1 MDALDLDIN
10 NYTIK
15 DLESFF
21 KLDPKKKYTMADIEL
36 RETEIREV
44 LLSSGNVNKRFKR
57 DLLEFL
63 ETSRDWLI
71 VAKCHGEVKKPTTFQ
86 NVPKL
91 DPYPN
96 YPALKETMP
105 RTEELTM
112 RTETP
117 YINTYSNE
125 YFQGT
130 LNPLKTRTITKYL
143 NIDTRFRDNLTSTI
157 SSNFMLNLPEKLSKV
172 VSMQVSTFEFPVC
185 FYSTSEIYGNNYLN
199 ITIFSQLTPSSPI
212 EQTDKTIIILDGNY
226 NGTDFINK
234 INSVMAPKME
244 DGTPINSADPFNSV
258 QFRLDLSETMSG
270 TGKVILE
277 TVGTLAYTIK
287 EIQMDFT
294 LDKNRNPDKTDISS
308 KIGWNLGFTN
318 RKYKGNTNYISEAI
332 IDPAMVRYIYLV
344 IDDFNNSVNNHFISA
359 FNKHVFSPNVLAR
372 ITVKGSYFSL
382 MMETDII
389 TEPRRFFGPV
399 DIQKL
404 HIQVYD
410 DRGRILDMNSSNFSF
425 VLNLKMLY
433 DL

>member
-21 KLDPKKKYTMADIEL
+21 KLNPKKKYTIADIEL

-96 YPALKETMP
+96 FPAVKDTMP
-105 RTEELTM
+105 RTEELTV

-117 YINTYSNE
+117 YINTFNSE

-130 LNPLKTRTITKYL
+130 LNPLKTRTITKFL
-143 NIDTRFRDNLTSTI
+143 NIDTRFRDNLSSTI
-157 SSNFMLNLPEKLSKV
+157 SSNFMLNLPDRLTKV
-172 VSMQVSTFEFPVC
+172 VSMSVNAFEFPVC
-185 FYSTSEIYGNNYLN
+185 FYALSQSYGNHFLN
-199 ITIFSQLTPSSPI
+199 ITVFSQMTPSSPI
-212 EQTDKTIIILDGNY
+212 EQTDKTIIIPDGNY
-226 NGTDFINK
+226 NGTDFIDK
-234 INSVMAPKME
+234 INSIMAPTND
-244 DGTPINSADPFNSV
+244 DGTPIDVTDPFNNV
-258 QFRLDLSETMSG
+258 QFRLDISETGSG

-277 TVGTLAYTIK
+277 TVGNLAYTIK

-294 LDKNRNPDKTDISS
+294 LDQNRIIDKIEISS
-308 KIGWNLGFTN
+308 KIGWNLGFIN
-318 RKYKGNTNYISEAI
+318 RKYKGQTNYISEAI
-332 IDPAMVRYIYLV
+332 IEPANIRYIYLV
-344 IDDFNNSVNNHFISA
+344 IDDFNNSVNNNFISA
-359 FNKHVFSPNVLAR
+359 FNKYVFSPNILAR
-372 ITVKGSYFSL
+372 ISIKGSYFSL
-382 MMETDII
+382 MMETDLVS
-389 TEPRRFFGPV
+389 EPRRFFGPV

-410 DRGRILDMNSSNFSF
+410 DHGRILDMNNSNFSF
-425 VLNLKMLY
+425 VLNIKMLY
-433 DL
+433 DI

>member
-1 MDALDLDIN
+1 
-10 NYTIK
+10 
-15 DLESFF
+15 
-21 KLDPKKKYTMADIEL
+21 
-36 RETEIREV
+36 
-44 LLSSGNVNKRFKR
+44 
-57 DLLEFL
+57 
-63 ETSRDWLI
+63 
-71 VAKCHGEVKKPTTFQ
+71 VKKPTIFQ

-117 YINTYSNE
+117 YINTFNSE

-130 LNPLKTRTITKYL
+130 INPLKMRTITKYL

-185 FYSTSEIYGNNYLN
+185 FYSTSELYGNNYLN
-199 ITIFSQLTPSSPI
+199 ITVFSQLTPSSPI
-212 EQTDKTIIILDGNY
+212 ERTDKTIIIPDGNY
-226 NGTDFINK
+226 NGADFISK
-234 INSVMAPKME
+234 INSILSPRME
-244 DGTPINSADPFNSV
+244 DGTPIDNADIFNSI
-258 QFRLDLSETMSG
+258 QFRLDLSETLSG

-277 TVGTLAYTIK
+277 TIGTIAYTIK

-372 ITVKGSYFSL
+372 ITIKGSYFSL

-399 DIQKL
+399 DIQKM

-425 VLNLKMLY
+425 VLNIKMLY

>member
-1 MDALDLDIN
+1 MDGLDLDIN

-21 KLDPKKKYTMADIEL
+21 KLNSKKKYTMADIEL

-44 LLSSGNVNKRFKR
+44 LLSSGNINKRFKR

-71 VAKCHGEVKKPTTFQ
+71 VAKCHNEVKKPTIFQ

-91 DPYPN
+91 DPYSN
-96 YPALKETMP
+96 YPAVKDTMP

-112 RTETP
+112 RNETP
-117 YINTYSNE
+117 YVNTQNSE

-130 LNPLKTRTITKYL
+130 INPLKIRSITKFL

-157 SSNFMLNLPEKLSKV
+157 SSNFMINLPERLTKV
-172 VSMQVSTFEFPVC
+172 VSIQVSSFEFPIC
-185 FYSTSEIYGNNYLN
+185 FYSTSEMYGNNFLN
-199 ITIFSQLTPSSPI
+199 ITVYSQATPSSPVEI
-212 EQTDKTIIILDGNY
+212 TNKTIIVPDGNY
-226 NGTDFINK
+226 NGCDLIDK
-234 INSVMAPKME
+234 INAIMSPKNE
-244 DGTPINSADPFNSV
+244 AGVPINSSDPFNSV
-258 QFRLDLSETMSG
+258 QFRLDLTDTGSG

-277 TVGTLAYTIK
+277 TVGSLAYTIK

-294 LDKNRNPDKTDISS
+294 LDKNRESDKTEISS

-318 RKYKGNTNYISEAI
+318 KKYKGNTIYMSEAI
-332 IDPAMVRYIYLV
+332 IDPAMIRYIYLV
-344 IDDFNNSVNNHFISA
+344 IDDFNNNVNNHFISA
-359 FNKHVFSPNVLAR
+359 FNKHIFSPNVLAR
-372 ITVKGSYFSL
+372 ITIKGTYFSL
-382 MMETDII
+382 MMETDIV

-425 VLNLKMLY
+425 VLNIKMLY

>member
-1 MDALDLDIN
+1 MDGLDLDIN

-21 KLDPKKKYTMADIEL
+21 KLNPKQKYTIADIEL
-36 RETEIREV
+36 RETEIRQV
-44 LLSSGNVNKRFKR
+44 LLSTGHINKRFKR

-96 YPALKETMP
+96 YPAVKETMA

-117 YINTYSNE
+117 YINTYNSE

-143 NIDTRFRDNLTSTI
+143 NVDTRFRDNLTSTI
-157 SSNFMLNLPEKLSKV
+157 SSNFMLTLPEKLTKV
-172 VSMQVSTFEFPVC
+172 VSMQVSTFEFPIC
-185 FYSTSEIYGNNYLN
+185 FYSTSELYGNNYLN
-199 ITIFSQLTPSSPI
+199 ITVFTQSSPTDPVI
-212 EQTDKTIIILDGNY
+212 RNDKTIIIPDGNY
-226 NGTDFINK
+226 NGQDFIDK
-234 INSVMAPKME
+234 INSLMAPKME
-244 DGTPINSADPFNSV
+244 DGTPIDLNDVFNSI
-258 QFRLDLSETMSG
+258 QFRLDLSETLSG

-277 TVGTLAYTIK
+277 TIGSLAYTVK

-294 LDKNRNPDKTDISS
+294 LDKNRNLDKTDISS

-318 RKYKGNTNYISEAI
+318 KKYKGETNYMSEAI

-344 IDDFNNSVNNHFISA
+344 VDDFNNSVNNHFISA

-372 ITVKGSYFSL
+372 ITIKGSYFSL

-425 VLNLKMLY
+425 VLNIKMLY

>member
-21 KLDPKKKYTMADIEL
+21 KLNPKKKYTIADIEL

-71 VAKCHGEVKKPTTFQ
+71 VAKCHGEVKKPTIFQ

-117 YINTYSNE
+117 YINTFNSE

-130 LNPLKTRTITKYL
+130 INPLKMRTITKYL
-143 NIDTRFRDNLTSTI
+143 NIDTRFRDNLTSPI

-185 FYSTSEIYGNNYLN
+185 FYSTSELYGNNYLN
-199 ITIFSQLTPSSPI
+199 ITVFSQLTPSSPI
-212 EQTDKTIIILDGNY
+212 ERTDKTIIIPDGNY
-226 NGTDFINK
+226 NGADFISK
-234 INSVMAPKME
+234 INSLLSPRMA
-244 DGTPINSADPFNSV
+244 DGTPIDNADIFNSI
-258 QFRLDLSETMSG
+258 QFRLDLSETLSG

-277 TVGTLAYTIK
+277 TIGTVAYTIK
-287 EIQMDFT
+287 EVQMDFT

-372 ITVKGSYFSL
+372 ITIKGSYFSL

-399 DIQKL
+399 DIQKM

-425 VLNLKMLY
+425 VLNIKMLY

>member
-1 MDALDLDIN
+1 MDGLDLDIN

-21 KLDPKKKYTMADIEL
+21 KLNPKKKYTIADIEL

-71 VAKCHGEVKKPTTFQ
+71 VAKCHNEVKKPTTFQ

-91 DPYPN
+91 DPYSN
-96 YPALKETMP
+96 YPAVKDVMP

-112 RTETP
+112 RNETP
-117 YINTYSNE
+117 YINAQTSE

-130 LNPLKTRTITKYL
+130 INPLKMRSITK
-143 NIDTRFRDNLTSTI
+143 F
-157 SSNFMLNLPEKLSKV
+157 
-172 VSMQVSTFEFPVC
+172 
-185 FYSTSEIYGNNYLN
+185 LN
-199 ITIFSQLTPSSPI
+199 ITVYSQSTPSSPVEI
-212 EQTDKTIIILDGNY
+212 TDKTIIIPDGNY
-226 NGTDFINK
+226 NGCDLVDK
-234 INSVMAPKME
+234 INAIMSPKTEM
-244 DGTPINSADPFNSV
+244 GLPIDVSDPFNSI
-258 QFRLDLSETMSG
+258 QFRLDLTDTGSG
-270 TGKVILE
+270 TGKVALE
-277 TVGTLAYTIK
+277 TIGGLAYTIK

-294 LDKNRNPDKTDISS
+294 LDKNRDPDKTEISS

-318 RKYKGNTNYISEAI
+318 KKYKGNTNYMSEAI
-332 IDPAMVRYIYLV
+332 IDPAMIRYIYLV

-359 FNKHVFSPNVLAR
+359 FNKHIFSPNVLAR
-372 ITVKGSYFSL
+372 ITIKGTYFSL

-410 DRGRILDMNSSNFSF
+410 DRGRILDMNSANFSF
-425 VLNLKMLY
+425 VLNIKMLY

>member
-21 KLDPKKKYTMADIEL
+21 KLNPKKKYTIADIEL

-91 DPYPN
+91 DSYSN
-96 YPALKETMP
+96 FPALKEVMP

-117 YINTYSNE
+117 HINTHNSE

-157 SSNFMLNLPEKLSKV
+157 SSNFMLNLPERLTKV

-185 FYSTSEIYGNNYLN
+185 FYSTSELYGNNYLN
-199 ITIFSQLTPSSPI
+199 ITVFSQLTPGDPI
-212 EQTDKTIIILDGNY
+212 IKTDKTIILPDGNY
-226 NGTDFINK
+226 NGTDLIDR
-234 INSVMAPKME
+234 INSIMSPKNE
-244 DGTPINSADPFNSV
+244 DGTPINAADIFNSV
-258 QFRLDLSETMSG
+258 KFRLDLSETLSG

-277 TVGTLAYTIK
+277 TVGSLAYTVK

-294 LDKNRNPDKTDISS
+294 LDKNRNPDKTDIST
-308 KIGWNLGFTN
+308 KIGWSLGFTN
-318 RKYKGNTNYISEAI
+318 RKYKGYTNYVSEAI

-425 VLNLKMLY
+425 VLNIKMLY

>member
-1 MDALDLDIN
+1 
-10 NYTIK
+10 
-15 DLESFF
+15 
-21 KLDPKKKYTMADIEL
+21 
-36 RETEIREV
+36 
-44 LLSSGNVNKRFKR
+44 
-57 DLLEFL
+57 
-63 ETSRDWLI
+63 
-71 VAKCHGEVKKPTTFQ
+71 
-86 NVPKL
+86 
-91 DPYPN
+91 
-96 YPALKETMP
+96 
-105 RTEELTM
+105 
-112 RTETP
+112 
-117 YINTYSNE
+117 
-125 YFQGT
+125 
-130 LNPLKTRTITKYL
+130 
-143 NIDTRFRDNLTSTI
+143 
-157 SSNFMLNLPEKLSKV
+157 MLNLPEKLSKV

-185 FYSTSEIYGNNYLN
+185 FYSTSELYGNNYLN
-199 ITIFSQLTPSSPI
+199 ITVFSQLTPSSPI
-212 EQTDKTIIILDGNY
+212 ERTDKTIIIPDGNY
-226 NGTDFINK
+226 NGADFISK
-234 INSVMAPKME
+234 INSILSPRME
-244 DGTPINSADPFNSV
+244 DGTPIDNADIFNSI
-258 QFRLDLSETMSG
+258 QFRLDLSETLSG

-277 TVGTLAYTIK
+277 TIGTIAYTIK

-372 ITVKGSYFSL
+372 ITIKGSYFSL

-399 DIQKL
+399 DIQKM

-425 VLNLKMLY
+425 VLNIKMLY

>member
-1 MDALDLDIN
+1 MDGLDLDIN

-21 KLDPKKKYTMADIEL
+21 KLNPKKKYTMADIEL

-44 LLSSGNVNKRFKR
+44 LLSSGNINKRFKR

-71 VAKCHGEVKKPTTFQ
+71 VAKCHNEVKKPTIFQ

-91 DPYPN
+91 DPYSN
-96 YPALKETMP
+96 YPEVKETMP

-117 YINTYSNE
+117 YINTQNSE

-130 LNPLKTRTITKYL
+130 LNPLKMRSITKFL

-157 SSNFMLNLPEKLSKV
+157 SSNFMINLPERLTKV
-172 VSMQVSTFEFPVC
+172 VSMQVSSFEFPVC
-185 FYSTSEIYGNNYLN
+185 FYSTSEMYGNHFLN
-199 ITIFSQLTPSSPI
+199 ITIYSQTTPSSPVEI
-212 EQTDKTIIILDGNY
+212 TNKTIIVPDGNY
-226 NGTDFINK
+226 NGCDLVDK
-234 INSVMAPKME
+234 INAIMSPKSE
-244 DGTPINSADPFNSV
+244 AGVPIDADDPFNSV
-258 QFRLDLSETMSG
+258 QFRLDLTETGSG

-277 TVGTLAYTIK
+277 TVGGLAYTIK

-294 LDKNRNPDKTDISS
+294 LDKNREPDKTDISS

-318 RKYKGNTNYISEAI
+318 KKYRGNTNYMSEAI
-332 IDPAMVRYIYLV
+332 IDPAMIRYIYLV

-359 FNKHVFSPNVLAR
+359 FNKHVFSPNILAR
-372 ITVKGSYFSL
+372 ITIKGTYFSL
-382 MMETDII
+382 MMETDIV

-410 DRGRILDMNSSNFSF
+410 DRGRILDMNSANFSF
-425 VLNLKMLY
+425 VLNIKMLY

>member
-1 MDALDLDIN
+1 MDGLDLDIN

-21 KLDPKKKYTMADIEL
+21 KLNPKQKYTIADIEL
-36 RETEIREV
+36 RETEIRQV
-44 LLSSGNVNKRFKR
+44 LLSTGHINKRFKR

-71 VAKCHGEVKKPTTFQ
+71 VAKCHGEVKTPTTFQ

-96 YPALKETMP
+96 YPAAKETMP

-112 RTETP
+112 RGETP
-117 YINTYSNE
+117 YINTYSSE

-130 LNPLKTRTITKYL
+130 LNPLKTRTITKFL
-143 NIDTRFRDNLTSTI
+143 NVDTRYRDNLSTTS
-157 SSNFMLNLPEKLSKV
+157 SSNFMINLPDRLTKV
-172 VSMQVSTFEFPVC
+172 VSMQVSTFEFPIC
-185 FYSTSEIYGNNYLN
+185 FYATSESYGNNFLN
-199 ITIFSQLTPSSPI
+199 ITIISQLSPSSSIITTP
-212 EQTDKTIIILDGNY
+212 KTIIIPDGNY
-226 NGTDFINK
+226 NGADFVDKVNTIM
-234 INSVMAPKME
+234 SPKND
-244 DGTPINSADPFNSV
+244 DGTPVDVSDPFNSI
-258 QFRLDLSETMSG
+258 QFRLDVSETGSG

-277 TVGTLAYTIK
+277 TVGSLAYTIK
-287 EIQMDFT
+287 DIQMDFT
-294 LDKNRNPDKTDISS
+294 LDKNRNVDKLDISS
-308 KIGWNLGFTN
+308 KIGWNLGFIN
-318 RKYKGNTNYISEAI
+318 RKYKGKTNYISEAI
-332 IDPAMVRYIYLV
+332 IEPATIRYIYLV
-344 IDDFNNSVNNHFISA
+344 VDDFNNSVNNHFIAA
-359 FNKHVFSPNVLAR
+359 FNKHVFSPNILAR
-372 ITVKGSYFSL
+372 ITIKGSYFSL

-410 DRGRILDMNSSNFSF
+410 DHGRLLDMNNSNFSF
-425 VLNLKMLY
+425 VLNIKMLY

>member
-1 MDALDLDIN
+1 MDGLDLDIN

-21 KLDPKKKYTMADIEL
+21 KLNPKKKYTIADIEL

-63 ETSRDWLI
+63 ETSRHWLI
-71 VAKCHGEVKKPTTFQ
+71 VAKCHNEVKKPTIFQ

-91 DPYPN
+91 DPYSN
-96 YPALKETMP
+96 YPAVKDVMP

-112 RTETP
+112 RNETP
-117 YINTYSNE
+117 YINTQPGE

-130 LNPLKTRTITKYL
+130 INPLKIRSITKFL
-143 NIDTRFRDNLTSTI
+143 NIDTRFRDNLASTI
-157 SSNFMLNLPEKLSKV
+157 SSNFMINLPERLTKV
-172 VSMQVSTFEFPVC
+172 VSMQVSSFEFPVC
-185 FYSTSEIYGNNYLN
+185 FYSTSEMYGNNFLN
-199 ITIFSQLTPSSPI
+199 ISVYSQSTPSSPVEI
-212 EQTDKTIIILDGNY
+212 TDKTIIIPDGNY
-226 NGTDFINK
+226 NGCDLVDK
-234 INSVMAPKME
+234 INAIMSPKTEM
-244 DGTPINSADPFNSV
+244 GLPIDVSDPFNSV
-258 QFRLDLSETMSG
+258 QFRLDLTDSGSG
-270 TGKVILE
+270 TGKVALE
-277 TVGTLAYTIK
+277 TIGGLAYTIK

-294 LDKNRNPDKTDISS
+294 LDKNRDPDKTEISS

-318 RKYKGNTNYISEAI
+318 KKYKGNTNYMSEAI
-332 IDPAMVRYIYLV
+332 IDPAMIRYIYLV

-359 FNKHVFSPNVLAR
+359 FNKHIFSPNVLAR
-372 ITVKGSYFSL
+372 ITIKGTYFSL
-382 MMETDII
+382 MMETDIV

-410 DRGRILDMNSSNFSF
+410 DRGRILDMNSANFSF
-425 VLNLKMLY
+425 VLNIKMLY

>member
-21 KLDPKKKYTMADIEL
+21 KLNPKKKYTIADIEL

-96 YPALKETMP
+96 YPAVKDVMP

-117 YINTYSNE
+117 YINTYNSE

-185 FYSTSEIYGNNYLN
+185 FYSTSNLYGNNYLN
-199 ITIFSQLTPSSPI
+199 ITLISQLNPSAPI
-212 EQTDKTIIILDGNY
+212 EQTDKTIIIPDGNY
-226 NGTDFINK
+226 NGSDFIDK
-234 INSVMAPKME
+234 INSVMSLKND
-244 DGTPINSADPFNSV
+244 DGTPVNMIDPFNNIR
-258 QFRLDLSETMSG
+258 FRLDVTETGSG

-277 TVGTLAYTIK
+277 AVGNLAYIIK
-287 EIQMDFT
+287 EIQMDFS
-294 LDKNRNPDKTDISS
+294 LDKNRNPDKTDIST
-308 KIGWNLGFTN
+308 KIGYNLGFIYK
-318 RKYKGNTNYISEAI
+318 KYKGSNTYISESI
-332 IDPAMVRYIYLV
+332 IDTAMVRYIYLV
-344 IDDFNNSVNNHFISA
+344 IDDFNNNVNNHFISA

-382 MMETDII
+382 LMETDIM

-399 DIQKL
+399 DIQKM

-410 DRGRILDMNSSNFSF
+410 DRGRILDMNNSNYSF
-425 VLNLKMLY
+425 VLNIKMLY